1 MKNFL
6 NYIDK
11 PSPIHSIT
19 GSAKLVCLIL
29 WVTATMI
36 TFNTM
41 FLLALTVFGFIL
53 FPLSR
58 VSPKDVKIMLIFL
71 IVFMIT
77 NTFLSYLISPEH
89 GCDLYGTRNV
99 IVSFFWH
106 YTITKEELLYIF
118 NLLLKYTST
127 IPLILVFVA
136 STNPSELAASL
147 NKVGVSYH
155 VSYAVALAIRFIPDT
170 VADFID
176 ISRSQQARGVEM
188 SSKESLMHRLKSAAL
203 LIMPLVLNSVERI
216 DILTNAM
223 ELRKFGSQ
231 KKRTWIMERK
241 SRFRDYV
248 TYAFGIM
255 LLAYVIYYNYA
266 NGSRYWNPFI

>member
-6 NYIDK
+6 NYIDR
-11 PSPIHSIT
+11 PSPIHRIT
-19 GSAKLVCLIL
+19 GAAKLACLLL

-36 TFNTM
+36 TFNTL
-41 FLLALTVFGFIL
+41 FLAAVTVFGFIL

-58 VSPKDVKIMLIFL
+58 VQIKDVKAMFIFL
-71 IVFMIT
+71 IVFMFT
-77 NTFLSYLISPEH
+77 NSFLSYLISPEH

-99 IVSFFWH
+99 IVAFFGP
-106 YTITKEELLYIF
+106 YTITKEELLYLL

-147 NKVGVSYH
+147 NKLGISYS
-155 VSYAVALAIRFIPDT
+155 VAYAAALAIRFVPDT
-170 VADFID
+170 VSDFID

-188 SSKESLMHRLKSAAL
+188 SKKESLINRLKSAAV

-223 ELRKFGSQ
+223 ELRKFGTQ
-231 KKRTWIMERK
+231 KKRTWIMARK
-241 SRFRDYV
+241 SGVWDYV
-248 TYAFGIM
+248 TYALGFA
-255 LLAYVIYYNYA
+255 LLAYVIYFNYR
-266 NGSRYWNPFI
+266 NGGRYWNPFV

>member
-6 NYIDK
+6 NYIDR

-19 GSAKLVCLIL
+19 GAAKLACLLL

-41 FLLALTVFGFIL
+41 FLVAVTVFGFIL

-58 VSPKDVKIMLIFL
+58 VQIKDVKAMFIFL
-71 IVFMIT
+71 IVFMFT
-77 NTFLSYLISPEH
+77 NSFLSYLISPEH

-99 IVSFFWH
+99 LVTFFGH
-106 YTITKEELLYIF
+106 YTITKEELLYLL

-147 NKVGVSYH
+147 NKLGISY
-155 VSYAVALAIRFIPDT
+155 SIAYAAALAIRFVPDT
-170 VADFID
+170 VSDFID

-188 SSKESLMHRLKSAAL
+188 SKKESLLNRLKSAAV

-223 ELRKFGSQ
+223 ELRKFGTQ
-231 KKRTWIMERK
+231 KKRTWIMARK
-241 SRFRDYV
+241 SGVWDYV
-248 TYAFGIM
+248 TYALGFA
-255 LLAYVIYYNYA
+255 LLAYVIYYNYK
-266 NGSRYWNPFI
+266 NGGRYWNPFV

>member
-6 NYIDK
+6 NYIEK
-11 PSPIHSIT
+11 PSLIHKIT
-19 GSAKLVCLIL
+19 GSAKLVCLLL

-41 FLLALTVFGFIL
+41 FLAALSILGFIL
-53 FPLSR
+53 FPLSKVR
-58 VSPKDVKIMLIFL
+58 MKDVKGMLIFL
-71 IVFMIT
+71 VVFMFT
-77 NTFLSYLISPEH
+77 NSFLSYLISPEH
-89 GCDLYGTRNV
+89 GCDLYGTKHVLIRFFRN
-99 IVSFFWH
+99 
-106 YTITKEELLYIF
+106 YTITKEELLYLL

-147 NKVGVSYH
+147 NKIGVSYS
-155 VSYAVALAIRFIPDT
+155 VAYAAALAIRFVPDT
-170 VADFID
+170 VSDFID

-188 SSKESLMHRLKSAAL
+188 SKKESLGKRLKAAAV
-203 LIMPLVLNSVERI
+203 LILPLVLNSVERI

-223 ELRKFGSQ
+223 ELRKFGTQ

-241 SRFRDYV
+241 AGIGDYI
-248 TYAFGIM
+248 TYAFGVL
-255 LLAYVIYYNYA
+255 LLAYVIYYNFE
-266 NGSRYWNPFI
+266 NGGRYWNPFI

>member
-1 MKNFL
+1 MKSFL
-6 NYIDK
+6 NYIEK

-36 TFNTM
+36 TFNTP
-41 FLLALTVFGFIL
+41 FLLLLSVFGFIL

-58 VSPKDVKIMLIFL
+58 VTIKEVKAMFIFL
-71 IVFMIT
+71 IIFMFT
-77 NTFLSYLISPEH
+77 NSILSYVISPEH
-89 GCDLYGTRNV
+89 GCELYGTKHV
-99 IVSFFWH
+99 LVKFFGN
-106 YTITKEELLYIF
+106 YTITQEELLYF
-118 NLLLKYTST
+118 VNLLLKYTSN

-147 NKVGVSYH
+147 NKIGISYNIA
-155 VSYAVALAIRFIPDT
+155 YAVALAIRFIPDT
-170 VADFID
+170 VSDFVD
-176 ISRSQQARGVEM
+176 ISRSQQARGIEM
-188 SSKESLMHRLKSAAL
+188 SNKESLLKRLKAAAT

-223 ELRKFGSQ
+223 ELRKFGTQ

-241 SRFRDYV
+241 SGLRDYL
-248 TYAFGIM
+248 TYAFGV
-255 LLAYVIYYNYA
+255 LLLVYVIFYSVT